1 MSDNVV
7 GSAEFELRATR
18 KKLGEDLRAS
28 ERDLQASM
36 GRIEADVNRSSNS
49 MGSSISVIAGG
60 IAAAV
65 TAVTAALSAAISMA
79 VKFGLAS
86 LKMAD
91 DIANTAERIGM
102 STTALQEWQYVASQT
117 GSSAAEV
124 AKDLEA
130 FALKWEQAQAG
141 LNKQAASS
149 FASLGLGRDDLRQF
163 KDADAALEEVT
174 SRIMALSSEA
184 DRAAIAEKMGLG
196 SLVNALADGSD
207 EVDRLRGE
215 AAALGFV
222 MDEELIRKGAEA
234 QGQLENLQHVIG
246 IQLAEAFI
254 GLSDEILNFTNTV
267 ANALQGLNGFIE
279 KANALRRMTGGN
291 FGVSDAIGMATNP
304 WGLVKGSWNAVRSI
318 GATPQY
324 IERDSFQNF
333 VNSTGQYAPERPRR
347 TPTGSS
353 TLTDPPSRTRTPR
366 TRRDTSARDAQREAE
381 REARRAERVEQEIFR
396 ARQRALGIYDRE
408 TATVQERY
416 DIERAQTEME
426 RKAEQE
432 QLDSRLARK
441 DITEAEYT
449 QLKLLNDQAAA
460 LEDRVASD
468 VLARDLADERLAK
481 ERMLSDLTVELLSLQ
496 SGAARTAKE
505 RRDIELRLLALAQ
518 QDARDEL
525 ETRLSRTPGLSDT
538 DKKAQRDLLTQIQE
552 AQTAAA
558 NRANMGPL
566 EAWRDQSLK
575 SAGEIA
581 EAYENVAARGLDALN
596 DGIVDVIMNT
606 RDLGE
611 VFSNVAKQII
621 ADLVS
626 IGVRQSITEPLAARL
641 FGTGA
646 QKATSIAGGNILQGI
661 GGAQGGGGWLSSLFK
676 FGKGLFGF
684 SSGGYTGDGGKLE
697 PKGVVHGG
705 EYVFSKE
712 AVQRIGAGNLEAL
725 HKNLKGFSMGG
736 LVGPALPALALQGA
750 GPVSRGGD
758 APYFDLR
765 GAVMTQDLLKQ
776 MNAIGAQAESRA
788 NTWATK
794 NVPDLAQSKAAK
806 RQQHQIGRRKR

>member
-1 MSDNVV
+1 MDAVSDGIKNLK
-7 GSAEFELRATR
+7 SEAER
-18 KKLGEDLRAS
+18 
-28 ERDLQASM
+28 
-36 GRIEADVNRSSNS
+36 
-49 MGSSISVIAGG
+49 
-60 IAAAV
+60 
-65 TAVTAALSAAISMA
+65 AAI
-79 VKFGLAS
+79 
-86 LKMAD
+86 
-91 DIANTAERIGM
+91 T
-102 STTALQEWQYVASQT
+102 
-117 GSSAAEV
+117 
-124 AKDLEA
+124 EA
-130 FALKWEQAQAG
+130 
-141 LNKQAASS
+141 
-149 FASLGLGRDDLRQF
+149 LGLGGLSNALRDGTVDV
-163 KDADAALEEVT
+163 AAL
-174 SRIMALSSEA
+174 RDEA
-184 DRAAIAEKMGLG
+184 R
-196 SLVNALADGSD
+196 
-207 EVDRLRGE
+207 
-215 AAALGFV
+215 ALGIV
-222 MDEELIRKGAEA
+222 IDAEMIQRASDA
-234 QGQLENLQHVIG
+234 QGQLDTLAQIIDINLKSAFIDLAPVIVRA
-246 IQLAEAFI
+246 IELVAQLAADLADALDQWRELDKKTGR
-254 GLSDEILNFTNTV
+254 GLDNERKKLVQERDAIAAQFGTTP
-267 ANALQGLNGFIE
+267 LNGQRVVARPVAGQTYTTQGIAGQLANLTKTPELPSASNSAWGLFERRGQRVTVDAGEQFDNAGKRIAEIDAE
-279 KANALRRMTGGN
+279 KASRAETASPTRTDRSRGTSL
-291 FGVSDAIGMATNP
+291 SPAT
-304 WGLVKGSWNAVRSI
+304 
-318 GATPQY
+318 
-324 IERDSFQNF
+324 
-333 VNSTGQYAPERPRR
+333 
-347 TPTGSS
+347 
-353 TLTDPPSRTRTPR
+353 SRTRTP
-366 TRRDTSARDAQREAE
+366 RDTSARDAQREAE

-481 ERMLSDLTVELLSLQ
+481 ERMLTDLTVELLSLQ

-518 QDARDEL
+518 QNARDEL

-596 DGIVDVIMNT
+596 DGIVDAIMNT

-646 QKATSIAGGNILQGI
+646 QKATSTAGGNILQGI

-676 FGKGLFGF
+676 LGKGLFGF

>member
-36 GRIEADVNRSSNS
+36 GRIEADVNRSSKS
-49 MGSSISVIAGG
+49 MGSSISGMAGA

-65 TAVTAALSAAISMA
+65 TAVTAVLSVAISMA

-366 TRRDTSARDAQREAE
+366 TRRDTSARDTQREAE

-481 ERMLSDLTVELLSLQ
+481 ERMLTDLTVELLSLQ

-505 RRDIELRLLALAQ
+505 RRDIELRMLAISQ
-518 QDARDEL
+518 QRAREDMERDPRWSEYSDAEKQ
-525 ETRLSRTPGLSDT
+525 SRKDAL
-538 DKKAQRDLLTQIQE
+538 KAVQE

-596 DGIVDVIMNT
+596 DGIVDAIMNT

-626 IGVRQSITEPLAARL
+626 IGVRQLAARL

-646 QKATSIAGGNILQGI
+646 QKATSTAGGNILQGI